1 MKKFRLFL
9 EIVIK
14 MLLVHK
20 QRTILSILGILF
32 GIALLVSVNNI
43 SRSTM
48 KNTKDLLE
56 KFGSELIVVEPAKM
70 RVVSKGKTDY
80 IPTLKLNFK
89 DVELMEKNLMHA
101 KHIVPVVNMGASAI
115 YMGKAT
121 GTTITA
127 ATRDIFDMRKLSL
140 SEGRLFSDEESEVGE
155 RKCILG
161 YSVYK
166 ALFEDKKAYGQ
177 NIMIQNVLF
186 EVIGVFKE
194 KGKDIAGIDMDNN
207 IYVPINTFK
216 SRIASVEAV
225 SAILVEA
232 MDSRYIENIKKSI
245 ATLLM
250 ENHKRVALK
259 EEAFNIFS
267 LREIAKTKTEGLN
280 LVSILSKMASLVTFS
295 IGGLGI
301 FAVMLLSA
309 YERQKEI
316 GIRMAVGATKRDVL
330 WQFLGEAL
338 FIALI
343 GTILGLSI
351 GIIIFFCFI
360 LFSSLP
366 FTFSFLSL
374 IYTTLIGF
382 ILGLSAGIYPAI
394 IASSNPPLKSL
405 K

>member
-56 KFGSELIVVEPAKM
+56 EFGSELIVVEPAKM

-351 GIIIFFCFI
+351 GIIIFLCFI

>member
-56 KFGSELIVVEPAKM
+56 EFGSELIVVEPAKM

>member
-56 KFGSELIVVEPAKM
+56 EFGSELIVVEPAKM

-101 KHIVPVVNMGASAI
+101 KHIVPVVNMGAAAI

-127 ATRDIFDMRKLSL
+127 ATKDIFDMRKLSL

>member
-1 MKKFRLFL
+1 MKKIKLFVEL
-9 EIVIK
+9 VIK

-32 GIALLVSVNNI
+32 GIAMLVSVNNI

-48 KNTKDLLE
+48 KNTKELLE
-56 KFGSELIVVEPAKM
+56 NFGSELIVVEPAKV
-70 RVVSKGKTDY
+70 RVVGKGQTNY
-80 IPTLKLNFK
+80 VPTLKLNFK
-89 DVELMEKNLMHA
+89 DVELMKKNLIYA
-101 KHIVPVVNMGASAI
+101 KHIVPVVNMGSSAI
-115 YMGKAT
+115 YMGKST
-121 GTTITA
+121 NTTITA
-127 ATRDIFDMRKLSL
+127 ATKDIFGMRKLNL
-140 SEGRLFSDEESEVGE
+140 LEGRIFTDREAEVGD

-166 ALFEDKKAYGQ
+166 ALFENERAYGQ
-177 NIMIQNVLF
+177 NIMMQNVFF

-216 SRIASVEAV
+216 SRIANVEAI

-232 MDSRYIENIKKSI
+232 DDSRYIENIKKSI
-245 ATLLM
+245 TTLLK

-259 EEAFNIFS
+259 EEAFNVFS

-280 LVSILSKMASLVTFS
+280 LVSILSKFASVVTFS

-309 YERQKEI
+309 FERQKEI
-316 GIRMAVGATKRDVL
+316 GIRMAVGATKRDIL
-330 WQFLGEAL
+330 YQFLGEAL
-338 FIALI
+338 FVALI
-343 GTILGLSI
+343 GTILGLII
-351 GIIIFFCFI
+351 GIIVFLIFI
-360 LFSSLP
+360 IFSSLP
-366 FTFSFLSL
+366 FTFSILSL

-394 IASSNPPLKSL
+394 VASTHPPLKSL
-405 K
+405 R

>member
-1 MKKFRLFL
+1 
-9 EIVIK
+9 

-127 ATRDIFDMRKLSL
+127 ATKDIFDMRKLSL

-351 GIIIFFCFI
+351 GIIIFLCFI